1 MEQRLIVKNESSEM
15 TGNVSITKRD
25 ISGHIKE
32 VKKYKNILVN
42 LCFDFLCNKLID
54 SGSELGITY
63 MAIGSGTTA
72 VAVTDTILVTETM
85 RKVLTSRIKSGQTS
99 VFSMYLSTTEGNGS
113 IREIGLFGGLASSTP
128 NSGTLFDRLLI
139 NEAKVNTETWT
150 IEITI
155 SFANA

>member
-1 MEQRLIVKNESSEM
+1 MGLQLITKNESIKM
-15 TGNVSITKRD
+15 TGNVSIIKSD
-25 ISGHIKE
+25 IFGNVREIKE
-32 VKKYKNILVN
+32 YKNILTN

-72 VAVTDTILVTETM
+72 ASVTDIALVTETM
-85 RKVLTSRIKSGQTS
+85 RKVLTSRVKSAQTAI
-99 VFSMYLSTTEGNGS
+99 FSMYLSTTEGNGL

-139 NEAKVNTETWT
+139 NETKVNTETWT
-150 IEITI
+150 IEITF
-155 SFANA
+155 SFTN